1 MPGVSKAIY
10 TNTNTKYKNNKTNV
24 VLHFEFELGSPL
36 YEILAQYGF
45 NNILGINLLRD
56 NSLVIYLLFNVWHFD
71 PAKCS

>member
-36 YEILAQYGF
+36 LYEILAQYGL

-56 NSLVIYLLFNVWHFD
+56 NFLVIHLLFNVWHFD
-71 PAKCS
+71 PA

>member
-45 NNILGINLLRD
+45 NHNLENQSISRQLSCD
-56 NSLVIYLLFNVWHFD
+56 PSLIPRVAF
-71 PAKCS
+71 